1 MSLQEETGENSC
13 WSSGNTEMQSKSC
26 FICMVAS
33 SVWWPGVSQQIAQ
46 TLQQYAECAKN
57 SIPNKEPVMILQLP
71 EYPWQVVGTDLF
83 EVDGVHYLLIV
94 DYFSRYPEVIQLI
107 TLRLLQWSEHPN
119 LCSLDIKLFE
129 VIMVTNI
136 HRRNLRSLQTDM
148 SLTTLQSVQD
158 FHKAMV
164 KSSGPFKQ

>member
-1 MSLQEETGENSC
+1 MSLQDETKAKIHVGHAGHQGIQRC
-13 WSSGNTEMQSKSC
+13 RAT
-26 FICMVAS
+26 VAS

-57 SIPNKEPVMILQLP
+57 SIPNREPVMILQLP

-107 TLRLLQWSEHPN
+107 TLRLL
-119 LCSLDIKLFE
+119 
-129 VIMVTNI
+129 
-136 HRRNLRSLQTDM
+136 
-148 SLTTLQSVQD
+148 
-158 FHKAMV
+158 
-164 KSSGPFKQ
+164 